1 MEKFTD
7 IGSYFAHYLTLAGEG
22 DAQKVLQNS
31 QERLV
36 SVLHGLSENQW
47 NHSYD
52 EGKWTVK
59 EVIQHCIDTER
70 IMSYRALAFARGEK
84 LSLPG
89 YDEDAYAEESKA
101 GLRDAAFLLS
111 EYEIVRASTVMLFDS
126 FTEEMLHRL
135 GHFSGEHQLK
145 VFQFA
150 ELISGHETHHLSV
163 LKERYL

>member
-59 EVIQHCIDTER
+59 E
-70 IMSYRALAFARGEK
+70 
-84 LSLPG
+84 
-89 YDEDAYAEESKA
+89 
-101 GLRDAAFLLS
+101 
-111 EYEIVRASTVMLFDS
+111 
-126 FTEEMLHRL
+126 
-135 GHFSGEHQLK
+135 
-145 VFQFA
+145 
-150 ELISGHETHHLSV
+150 
-163 LKERYL
+163 